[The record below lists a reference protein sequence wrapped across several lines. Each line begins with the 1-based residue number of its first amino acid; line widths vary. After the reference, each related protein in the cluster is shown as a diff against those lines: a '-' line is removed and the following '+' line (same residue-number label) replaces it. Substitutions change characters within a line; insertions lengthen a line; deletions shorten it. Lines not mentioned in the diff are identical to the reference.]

1 MRKEFE
7 SIIKIQQMDRE
18 AIEHFTLSEILPMC
32 TNDYAVKMYDVIYDD
47 DNDMYY
53 AHTGLGLVVFP
64 RHLNETLEEIGYLL
78 DDEDAG
84 HYAFRP
90 YSYTFGDRH
99 GYSAKFY
106 TVDVPEE
113 NEEKKECKYIDS
125 CYEKD
130 CELCPHYK
138 YCTPK
143 YEETDTDTIHRLKKA
158 CTYNRY
164 TETDTYNKDVETDA
178 YNTNYTTT
186 CTGTNNPYQE

>member
-18 AIEHFTLSEILPMC
+18 AIDHFTLSEVLPMC
-32 TNDYAVKMYDVIYDD
+32 TNDYAVKMYDVIYDE
-47 DNDMYY
+47 DNDIYY
-53 AHTGLGLVVFP
+53 SHTGIGLVVFP
-64 RHLNETLEEIGYLL
+64 RHLNETLEEIGYLI

-106 TVDVPEE
+106 TVDIP
-113 NEEKKECKYIDS
+113 EEKKECKYTDS

-130 CELCPHYK
+130 CALCPHYK

-143 YEETDTDTIHRLKKA
+143 YEETGTTVDIKYKKFCTCDSVCVKKETEFADA
-158 CTYNRY
+158 CDCEYFTP
-164 TETDTYNKDVETDA
+164 
-178 YNTNYTTT
+178 
-186 CTGTNNPYQE
+186 NPYQE